1 MGAQA
6 SKLGGLV
13 DSTWEAIGGGP
24 ADLSFPDEWLGVWDV
39 TSTLVSVELPE
50 GEAVVPNIAAVRRA
64 EQQDLA
70 KPMQYQ
76 VAFMRNDSG
85 KVVYDRRFN
94 TAALLATYYGSN
106 VDFAGR
112 IQWDAKDPN
121 SLILNMPGS
130 VFADTYMSHDPN
142 SLILNMPGDMSV
154 RTRVMRRSE
163 SQIGTDRLET
173 SEFLQQVLDSGDPA
187 RPRVKASQC
196 FTKYKWREEAA
207 AEAAGGPAI
216 VATQVVSDYLT
227 PFDSEV
233 DAIRYANRP
242 VTTYTY
248 RMAFSRHHDAPQ
260 VASAVSLS

>member
-112 IQWDAKDPN
+112 IQWDAK
-121 SLILNMPGS
+121 
-130 VFADTYMSHDPN
+130 DPN